1 MNPARLASA
10 IVANRLGKVP
20 YPAYVTYIVTWICNA
35 KCVMCD
41 SWKKP
46 SPEDL
51 TLEEVD
57 RIFSQLKP
65 VDAVRFSG
73 GEPWVRQ
80 DLAELINIVDR
91 RVSPKVIHITSNG
104 YLTGRILDGIRKL
117 ENPRKVHIKI
127 SIDGL
132 EETHDRV
139 RAVPGGWKKAMAT
152 LEGLAKLRDELG
164 LYVGVNQTIVDR
176 ASARDYEG
184 MKELCAERGIHV
196 HPVIAYEDSAIYH
209 VEPNLIVAPASPGEF
224 KTFGDFERDEIAEL
238 LARMEKDVETVPDY
252 LEKVVKRYYLKGI
265 SRRLLEGKGDPNP
278 RCVALRS
285 HLRLFPNGDA
295 AVCINNSNTAGSLRK
310 SSFEEVWFGKTAE
323 KWRKWVDACPGCWAG
338 CEVIPSAVY
347 TGDIVKSLRKGS
359 GAARAARAPSLAHS
373 QD

>member
-35 KCVMCD
+35 KCIMCD

-57 RIFSQLKP
+57 RVFAQLKP
-65 VDAVRFSG
+65 IDAVRFSG

-80 DLAELINIVDR
+80 DLAELIDIVDR

-117 ENPRKVHIKI
+117 RNPRKIHIKI

-139 RAVPGGWKKAMAT
+139 RATPGGWKKAMAT
-152 LEGLAKLRDELG
+152 LEGLAKLRSELG
-164 LYVGVNQTIVDR
+164 LYVGVNQTIVNR
-176 ASARDYEG
+176 ASARDYQG
-184 MKELCAERGIHV
+184 MKDLCARWGIHV

-238 LARMEKDVETVPDY
+238 LARMERDVETVPDY

-295 AVCINNSNTAGSLRK
+295 AVCINNSNTAGNLRK
-310 SSFEEVWFGKTAE
+310 SSFEEVWFGKAAD

-359 GAARAARAPSLAHS
+359 GSARAARAPSLAHS